1 MLYLCGR
8 RRFGYNVLRIL
19 MPDKDPWQD
28 LCDEAIEQ
36 QDFEK
41 LLVVIEEIERR
52 ITEKEPREK
61 PIPPK

>member
-1 MLYLCGR
+1 
-8 RRFGYNVLRIL
+8 

-41 LLVVIEEIERR
+41 LLLVIEEIERR

-61 PIPPK
+61 PISPK